1 MKDYKMG
8 IAPMNFGMPNVID
21 LYGLNRTN
29 DLPAFLQS
37 LISVNWIDR
46 EDIDDIDDIDEIDD
60 IDDSDPDFPTQEVNH
75 IQVNFTLEEL
85 VDIDSDD
92 EFN

>member
-1 MKDYKMG
+1 MG
-8 IAPMNFGMPNVID
+8 IAPMNLGMLNVID
-21 LYGLNRTN
+21 LFGLNETN
-29 DLPAFLQS
+29 DLRAYLQS

-46 EDIDDIDDIDEIDD
+46 EDID
-60 IDDSDPDFPTQEVNH
+60 PDFSTQEDNH
-75 IQVNFTLEEL
+75 LQINFTLEEL